1 MVELVALSRDQ
12 PALLGPGAIVPAAL
26 GTRLIAVEAL
36 HEEAMRKAEAL
47 VRAAEAEVEAV
58 REAARA
64 EGLAAAT
71 EEIQD
76 RLFEIAEA
84 SVAILAQSEERILDL
99 ALQIAERIIGAMPSG
114 DIAAQVTKRSLQ
126 LVPLSRFVRL
136 RVAPANVT
144 VVREKLDAVL
154 PAALSQSA
162 VEVVGD
168 ARIRDAGCV
177 LETDAGLIDATIESQ
192 IAAIRRGLERSLSR
206 RTAVAG

>member
-12 PALLGPGAIVPAAL
+12 PALLGPGAVIPAAL

-36 HEEAMRKAEAL
+36 HEEATRKAEAL

-136 RVAPANVT
+136 RVTPANVT
-144 VVREKLDAVL
+144 VVQEKLDAVL
-154 PAALSQSA
+154 PAALSQST

>member
-1 MVELVALSRDQ
+1 
-12 PALLGPGAIVPAAL
+12 
-26 GTRLIAVEAL
+26 
-36 HEEAMRKAEAL
+36 
-47 VRAAEAEVEAV
+47 
-58 REAARA
+58 
-64 EGLAAAT
+64 
-71 EEIQD
+71 
-76 RLFEIAEA
+76 LFEIAEA